1 MSNKFMQFSAKE
13 DENFENS
20 IPRGAGKTAGT

>member
-1 MSNKFMQFSAKE
+1 MSNKFIPFSAKK

-20 IPRGAGKTAGT
+20 IQRGAGKTAGT